1 MNVKEEGCMDDA
13 SGNSLYIFEAFDGM
27 NYMFYLLQNYKKQIV
42 AKRYIMVKYIKAR
55 PIQRIVNGLFQYD

>member
-27 NYMFYLLQNYKKQIV
+27 ILYLLSSRTKINT
-42 AKRYIMVKYIKAR
+42 
-55 PIQRIVNGLFQYD
+55 LF